1 MRFPISR
8 HHVSGHAGAAVL
20 LIVSLVA
27 GCSAPPPRVWEGQTS
42 RPSVPVTSPAGR
54 SAGGLTRPAGGLT
67 RATADAGRAS
77 ATLVPDITTPP
88 QPFRFTPATV
98 AAIDAAQGASASAS
112 AASSA
117 AMPVVGQFAPSSASW
132 NAAASAPVPQDFAPA
147 DVMSPL
153 RAAPPAPQPPEV
165 AEIRGMLRDYLR
177 AFNRHDPTAL
187 AAHWTGG
194 GESIDLASGDTTA
207 GREAVR
213 SVFAALFQQDDSATI
228 DIDVLQV
235 RPIRDDVAVV
245 DGLTRIAFSDAT
257 PAASRFTAVVVKEQ
271 GRWLLE
277 SVRETTLPAD
287 AAEAPG
293 RPLDALGWLVG
304 AWENVGAGVIA
315 SADCTWS
322 AGRGFLVRSHAMRG
336 ETPAGSDAGDTSIP
350 HLLPPGDPRP
360 RETTE
365 IIGWDPDRRVV
376 RSWVFTS
383 TGRFAEGAWVRDGE
397 AWTVH
402 YEGRGRD
409 EGLACV
415 CRMAP
420 AAAGSPDGGAPD
432 GMVIVC
438 DGDALADLLPPAC
451 EFLRTARL
459 D

>member
-1 MRFPISR
+1 
-8 HHVSGHAGAAVL
+8 
-20 LIVSLVA
+20 
-27 GCSAPPPRVWEGQTS
+27 
-42 RPSVPVTSPAGR
+42 
-54 SAGGLTRPAGGLT
+54 
-67 RATADAGRAS
+67 
-77 ATLVPDITTPP
+77 
-88 QPFRFTPATV
+88 
-98 AAIDAAQGASASAS
+98 
-112 AASSA
+112 
-117 AMPVVGQFAPSSASW
+117 
-132 NAAASAPVPQDFAPA
+132 
-147 DVMSPL
+147 
-153 RAAPPAPQPPEV
+153 
-165 AEIRGMLRDYLR
+165 MLRDYLR

-336 ETPAGSDAGDTSIP
+336 EPPTGSDAGDMSIP
-350 HLLPPGDPRP
+350 ALLPPGDPRP

-383 TGRFAEGAWVRDGE
+383 TGRFAEGTWVRDGE

-420 AAAGSPDGGAPD
+420 TAAGSPDGGSPD